1 MRFFIFLMIFLFG
14 LFRSEEVH
22 AQKPEHNR
30 HSIKFD
36 LAPTLVGEF
45 MPYYEYLFHK
55 KISAEIG
62 VGFVTDNYLM
72 NFVQESMVAQ
82 TRLQKMGPA
91 FSLAARY
98 YPYRAGD
105 LIYCAAAVKYRR
117 YREAYQQ
124 YSTTG
129 ALEETIEYN
138 QRIIPRIG
146 LGYHRFFDQ
155 HFLIDLSVNLGL
167 GFEKEY
173 NQFNASPISN
183 YFLHFGIGC
192 KLAYAF

>member
-14 LFRSEEVH
+14 VFSTEKAH
-22 AQKPEHNR
+22 AQKSDHNR

-36 LAPTLVGEF
+36 FAPTLVGEF

-62 VGFVTDNYLM
+62 LGFVTDNYLM
-72 NFVQESMVAQ
+72 NFVQESIGAQ

-105 LIYCAAAVKYRR
+105 LIYCAASIKYRR
-117 YREAYQQ
+117 YRDAYQQ

-129 ALEETIEYN
+129 ALEENIEYH

-146 LGYHRFFDQ
+146 LGYHRSGGP
-155 HFLIDLSVNLGL
+155 HGS
-167 GFEKEY
+167 
-173 NQFNASPISN
+173 SR
-183 YFLHFGIGC
+183 
-192 KLAYAF
+192 

>member
-1 MRFFIFLMIFLFG
+1 MRFFIFLIIFLFG
-14 LFRSEEVH
+14 IFFTEKAY
-22 AQKPEHNR
+22 AQKSDHNK

-36 LAPTLVGEF
+36 FAPALVGEF

-55 KISAEIG
+55 KVSAEIG
-62 VGFVTDNYLM
+62 LGFVTDNYLM
-72 NFVQESMVAQ
+72 NFVQETIAAK

-105 LIYCAAAVKYRR
+105 LIYFTAAIKYRR
-117 YREAYQQ
+117 YRDAYQQ

-129 ALEETIEYN
+129 ALEENIEFN

-146 LGYHRFFDQ
+146 LGYHKFFDQ
-155 HFLIDLSVNLGL
+155 HFLIDLSGNLGL
-167 GFEKEY
+167 GFEKES
-173 NQFNASPISN
+173 NQINAAPISN